1 MVVDAALTM
10 LILVLVVPISGG
22 LMAVTPYLMPKREC
36 FAVTVPET
44 AWQDEQLRGFKRKF
58 TSWCA
63 VLTVVCTAVMACAT
77 APVMGTPA
85 DSSSYGAL
93 VGALIGSTL
102 AVTLIP
108 FCFMLHFR
116 KKVMA
121 LKRERGWFAPRQEA
135 TALVVEEDVPHAISL
150 AWNLLYVPVLLIIV
164 AIGVVAYPSMPDM
177 IPMHAD
183 FAGNVNDYEPK
194 SIGVVFGFPVLT
206 VLFLMVCFIFSH
218 WMMIR
223 SKRPTNP
230 GAPVT
235 SALAYGMFA
244 RAQSIFL
251 LVTGLLLSAGIGI
264 GFMLSSAGV
273 FGLGEMA
280 LVIVLLSLFIVVGAV
295 ALSVGYG
302 QAGSRLFSRM
312 EAAGGE
318 ACLTMP
324 ADDDEHWKLGVFYFN
339 PGDSSLWVCE
349 RFGVGWTMNFARP
362 AAWAFAVGF
371 ALVTVVFIVVI
382 TSLVG

>member
-22 LMAVTPYLMPKREC
+22 LMAVTPHLMPKREC

-85 DSSSYGAL
+85 DSSSYGVL

-164 AIGVVAYPSMPDM
+164 AIGVVAYP
-177 IPMHAD
+177 A
-183 FAGNVNDYEPK
+183 
-194 SIGVVFGFPVLT
+194 
-206 VLFLMVCFIFSH
+206 C
-218 WMMIR
+218 
-223 SKRPTNP
+223 PT
-230 GAPVT
+230 
-235 SALAYGMFA
+235 
-244 RAQSIFL
+244 
-251 LVTGLLLSAGIGI
+251 
-264 GFMLSSAGV
+264 
-273 FGLGEMA
+273 
-280 LVIVLLSLFIVVGAV
+280 
-295 ALSVGYG
+295 
-302 QAGSRLFSRM
+302 
-312 EAAGGE
+312 
-318 ACLTMP
+318 
-324 ADDDEHWKLGVFYFN
+324 
-339 PGDSSLWVCE
+339 
-349 RFGVGWTMNFARP
+349 
-362 AAWAFAVGF
+362 
-371 ALVTVVFIVVI
+371 
-382 TSLVG
+382 